1 MSIISVDTINPRQ
14 SGVAV
19 TFSGSLD
26 VDNDVQVS
34 GVSTV
39 GVLTVTD
46 TVVSGAST
54 FMGNVTMLGDLD
66 VTGDITYDET
76 NSVNVNVTGVT
87 TSARFIGTDIQVSG
101 ASTFT
106 TGKFS
111 STTDSTT
118 KDTGAVIIDGGIG
131 IEKNLTLGTT
141 VKIDATTGIVT
152 ATSYRGDGGSLTGI
166 AATDNINTN
175 NIQVSGITTFQ
186 SLMEPFDFWLY
197 GG

>member
-1 MSIISVDTINPRQ
+1 MSIISVDSISPRQ

-19 TFSGSLD
+19 TATGSLD
-26 VDNDVQVS
+26 IDNDLQVS

-118 KDTGAVIIDGGIG
+118 KDTGAVIIEGGVG

-141 VKIDATTGIVT
+141 VKVDVGTGIIT
-152 ATSYRGDGGSLTGI
+152 ATEFKGSGANLTGLPAGFDWLQGSL
-166 AATDNINTN
+166 
-175 NIQVSGITTFQ
+175 F
-186 SLMEPFDFWLY
+186 
-197 GG
+197 

>member
-1 MSIISVDTINPRQ
+1 MSIISVDSISPRQ

-19 TFSGSLD
+19 TATGSLD
-26 VDNDVQVS
+26 IDNDLQVS

-54 FMGNVTMLGDLD
+54 FMGNVTMLGNLD

-141 VKIDATTGIVT
+141 VKVDVGTGIIT
-152 ATSYRGDGGSLTGI
+152 ATEFKGSGANLTGLPAGFDWLQGSL
-166 AATDNINTN
+166 
-175 NIQVSGITTFQ
+175 F
-186 SLMEPFDFWLY
+186 
-197 GG
+197 

>member
-1 MSIISVDTINPRQ
+1 MSIISVDSISPRQ

-19 TFSGSLD
+19 TATGSLD
-26 VDNDVQVS
+26 IDNDLQVS

-101 ASTFT
+101 ASTFA
-106 TGKFS
+106 TGTFS
-111 STTDSTT
+111 SAVTVSATTDSIT

-141 VKIDATTGIVT
+141 VKVDATTGIVT
-152 ATSYRGDGGSLTGI
+152 ATEFKGSGANLTGLPAGFDWLQGSL
-166 AATDNINTN
+166 
-175 NIQVSGITTFQ
+175 F
-186 SLMEPFDFWLY
+186 
-197 GG
+197 

>member
-1 MSIISVDTINPRQ
+1 MSIISVDSISPRQ

-19 TFSGSLD
+19 TATGSLD
-26 VDNDVQVS
+26 IDNDLQVS

-101 ASTFT
+101 ASTFAAGT
-106 TGKFS
+106 FS
-111 STTDSTT
+111 GAVTVSATTDSTT
-118 KDTGAVIIDGGIG
+118 KDTGAVIIDGGVG
-131 IEKNLTLGTT
+131 IEKNLTVGTT
-141 VKIDATTGIVT
+141 VQIDVGTGIVT
-152 ATSYRGDGGSLTGI
+152 ATKFKGDGSQLSGVGGD
-166 AATDNINTN
+166 TD
-175 NIQVSGITTFQ
+175 ITSCLFI
-186 SLMEPFDFWLY
+186 
-197 GG
+197 

>member
-1 MSIISVDTINPRQ
+1 MSIISVDSISPRQ

-19 TFSGSLD
+19 TATGSLD
-26 VDNDVQVS
+26 IDNDLQVS

-101 ASTFT
+101 ASTFAAVT
-106 TGKFS
+106 ATSITGS
-111 STTDSTT
+111 GALSVTNTTDSTT
-118 KDTGAVIIDGGIG
+118 KDTGAVIIDGGVG
-131 IEKNLTLGTT
+131 IEKNLTVGTT
-141 VKIDATTGIVT
+141 VQIDVGTGIVT
-152 ATSYRGDGGSLTGI
+152 ATKFKGDGSQLSGVGGD
-166 AATDNINTN
+166 TD
-175 NIQVSGITTFQ
+175 ITSCLFI
-186 SLMEPFDFWLY
+186 
-197 GG
+197 